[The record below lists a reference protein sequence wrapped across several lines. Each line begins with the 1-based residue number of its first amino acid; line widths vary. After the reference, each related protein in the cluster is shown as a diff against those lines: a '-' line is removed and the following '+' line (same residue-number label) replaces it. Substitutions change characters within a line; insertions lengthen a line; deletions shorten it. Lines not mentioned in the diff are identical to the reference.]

1 MLPEVTTIYD
11 VARRS
16 KVSTAT
22 VSRVVRGGTGYSAAT
37 RDRVLAVIDEL
48 GWVPSGAARQLASR
62 RAGIIGLLFPD
73 LLTSDSSEEDSPL
86 FVDQVIRGAERAA
99 TSAGDA
105 VLIAATRQASG
116 RQLAFSVAS
125 KADGLVVVARSLSQ
139 ADLASIADRVPIVVL
154 AGRVGRRKF
163 DYVAAD
169 NRGGARTLTS
179 HLLEVHG
186 YRDFAFIA
194 GLGGSPDSD
203 ERFAGYREALTGAG
217 VAAPEK
223 PDAEGDFT
231 ETGGRRAMETLLAS
245 RPRLPQVVVVA
256 NDQMAIGALAVLRAG
271 RLRVPGDVAMTGFDD
286 IALARHV
293 RPALTTVRQPMREM
307 GEVSVRLLLERL
319 ANSEAPRQSVVL
331 PTSVVLRRSCGCQ
344 DPPSVVQDVA

>member
-1 MLPEVTTIYD
+1 MPEVATIYD

-16 KVSTAT
+16 NVSTAT
-22 VSRVVRGGTGYSAAT
+22 VSRVVRGATGYSAAT
-37 RDRVLAVIDEL
+37 RDRVLAVIEEL
-48 GWVPSGAARQLASR
+48 GWVPSGAARGLASR

-73 LLTSDSSEEDSPL
+73 LFASDASEDDSPL

-125 KADGLVVVARSLSQ
+125 KVDGLVVVGRCLSHT
-139 ADLASIADRVPIVVL
+139 DVTSIADRVPVVVL

-163 DYVAAD
+163 DFVAAD
-169 NRGGARTLTS
+169 NRGGARALTT
-179 HLLEVHG
+179 HLLEVHE

-194 GLGGSPDSD
+194 GPVGSPDSA
-203 ERFAGYREALTGAG
+203 ERFAGFRDALTDAG
-217 VAAPEK
+217 MTPPET
-223 PDAEGDFT
+223 PDAVGDFT
-231 ETGGRRAMETLLAS
+231 ESGGRRAMQAVLAARS
-245 RPRLPQVVVVA
+245 RVPEVVVVA
-256 NDQMAIGALAVLRAG
+256 NDQMAIGALEVLRAG

-286 IALARHV
+286 ISLARHV
-293 RPALTTVRQPMREM
+293 RPPLTTVRQPMREM

-319 ANSEAPRQSVVL
+319 SNAEAARQCVVL
-331 PTSVVLRRSCGCQ
+331 PTAVVYRRSCGCRPQPSQAQ
-344 DPPSVVQDVA
+344 DAA